1 MFLDTTVVIEILQED
16 VESERFKEV
25 FKHIEDE
32 PLFISVV
39 QIGEISD
46 WCLKE
51 KLDPND
57 CIQDVK
63 AFVNIIPLSDEI
75 GIEGSKIK
83 FNMRKKGIKKF
94 SLIDGI
100 ILSSAKCV
108 NQKLLSTD
116 SDFRKDKDAIVIST
130 KKNS

>member
-1 MFLDTTVVIEILQED
+1 MFLDSTVVIEILQED
-16 VESERFKEV
+16 IESKRFKEI

-39 QIGEISD
+39 QIGEIAD
-46 WCLKE
+46 WCLRE
-51 KLDPND
+51 KLIAEEF
-57 CIQDVK
+57 IQDAK
-63 AFVNIIPLSDEI
+63 EFVNIIPLSDEI

-100 ILSSAKCV
+100 ILASAKSI
-108 NQKLLSTD
+108 NQKLLTTD
-116 SDFRKDKDAIVIST
+116 SDFRKDKDAIVISA
-130 KKNS
+130 KKNN